1 METNDKLTLDQA
13 ITVMEIL
20 SDHIAD
26 LRHKLRI
33 ETKSDLIAIRLGVLT
48 HYRNIK
54 IYILQSIDKG
64 TISNREIIGI
74 IFKN

>member
-1 METNDKLTLDQA
+1 MKKQSKLTLDQA
-13 ITVMEIL
+13 ITMQEIFA
-20 SDHIAD
+20 DHVAD

-33 ETKSDLIAIRLGVLT
+33 ETKPDLITIRLGALT

-54 IYILQSIDKG
+54 IYITRHIDRR

>member
-1 METNDKLTLDQA
+1 METKDKLSLDQA

-33 ETKSDLIAIRLGVLT
+33 ETKSELISIRLGVLT

-64 TISNREIIGI
+64 TINNREIIGI

>member
-1 METNDKLTLDQA
+1 METQSKLTLDQA

-26 LRHKLRI
+26 LRHKMRI
-33 ETKSDLIAIRLGVLT
+33 APTKDLQSIMFGVLT

-54 IYILQSIDKG
+54 IYILRSIDKG